1 MAPDDSAS
9 DAGGRRG
16 RGRPRSEPEVE
27 LSRPPTGD
35 PDGIASPDV
44 VEAPPAFDDL
54 YEPDVL
60 AAIDAGARA
69 VEGPPVTPVASWR
82 RRSAMGAVL
91 TGLAL
96 GLKEVFEPDD
106 EAQIVVEVDD
116 EGLPSDLPVRLFL
129 DPDSP
134 AGSLC
139 IVHRTDV
146 PPPVV

>member
-1 MAPDDSAS
+1 MSPDVTVTPAAPDDA
-9 DAGGRRG
+9 
-16 RGRPRSEPEVE
+16 RPTFDE
-27 LSRPPTGD
+27 LYT
-35 PDGIASPDV
+35 PD
-44 VEAPPAFDDL
+44 E
-54 YEPDVL
+54 L
-60 AAIDAGARA
+60 AAIEAGPRST
-69 VEGPPVTPVASWR
+69 PPVTPVASWR

-116 EGLPSDLPVRLFL
+116 EGLPNDLPVRLFL